1 MICYLSLKTYAESG
15 ERKPWTADFV
25 RQVCQMRTIQ
35 ILKGYVDPE
44 DHSAALLN
52 IYKQIREEDPLLSA
66 AFEQVVKEDKTTL
79 EAMQKYQS
87 VTSNSPEWEINTS
100 GNVNKPGD
108 AEGTAWRTCR
118 ARQECMEY
126 EQGSTSSED
135 NFWGNM
141 EQALKA
147 SKSLAIVD
155 RHAGHA
161 LAQITQNPKA
171 SHDQEWQKI
180 FSAIEIIA
188 RHMSPNYGCDQ
199 IEGLVV
205 ELVTSNWYNRHPH
218 KKHAYI
224 PGTNE
229 DWRRVE
235 DYVTGRLAEKSI
247 FGSEDQFRIK
257 LVVDDDSIKDR
268 YIVSCQRKSERG
280 ELRQN
285 RCWSLK
291 HNLSS
296 LAKVVGGDSGERA
309 SLTPY
314 YKFDLEVIR
323 TKQNNK

>member
-1 MICYLSLKTYAESG
+1 MICYLSLKTYPEG
-15 ERKPWTADFV
+15 GKRKPWTADFV

-52 IYKQIREEDPLLSA
+52 IYEQIREEDPLLSG

-87 VTSNSPEWEINTS
+87 VTSNNPEWEINTS

-108 AEGTAWRTCR
+108 AESTAWRTCR

-135 NFWGNM
+135 NFLRNM

-161 LAQITQNPKA
+161 LAQMTQSPKA
-171 SHDQEWQKI
+171 SHDQEWRKI
-180 FSAIEIIA
+180 FSAIKNIA

-199 IEGLVV
+199 LEGLVI
-205 ELVTSNWYNRHPH
+205 ELVTCNWYNGRPDR
-218 KKHAYI
+218 KNAYI
-224 PGTNE
+224 TGTKE
-229 DWRRVE
+229 DWYGVE
-235 DYVTGRLAEKSI
+235 DYVTGRLVEESA
-247 FGSEDQFRIK
+247 FGSKDKFRIK
-257 LVVDDDSIKDR
+257 LVDDPDSIKDR
-268 YIVSCQRKSERG
+268 YIISCRRKSECG
-280 ELRQN
+280 DLRQN

-296 LAKVVGGDSGERA
+296 LAKVVGGDSGERV